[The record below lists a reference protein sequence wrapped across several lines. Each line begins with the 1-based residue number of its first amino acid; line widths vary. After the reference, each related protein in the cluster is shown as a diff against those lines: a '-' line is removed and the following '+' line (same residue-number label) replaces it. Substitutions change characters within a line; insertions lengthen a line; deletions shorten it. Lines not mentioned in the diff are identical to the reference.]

1 MTISVKGDYA
11 LQAIFD
17 LATQPPGIPVKI
29 GDIAKRQ
36 KIPQKF
42 LELILA
48 GLKQGGFVE
57 SRRGAEGGYLL
68 VRPPET
74 LTAGEVLR
82 FVEGPEPG
90 RARSRRKGESPFAE
104 MWSRVDQA
112 VSGVLDHTTFA
123 DLRQRLGR
131 PQRQIRSELGD
142 LRFVLYRTTRSAS
155 AARRWCASIA
165 SRMAHR

>member
-1 MTISVKGDYA
+1 MNISVRGEYA
-11 LQAIFD
+11 LAALFD
-17 LATQPPGIPVKI
+17 LATQPPGTPVKI

-68 VRPPET
+68 VRTPET

-82 FVEGPEPG
+82 FVEGPQPG
-90 RARSRRKGESPFAE
+90 RSRSRRKGESPFAE
-104 MWSRVDQA
+104 MWSRVEVA
-112 VSGVLDHTTFA
+112 VSEVLDHTTFA
-123 DLRQRLGR
+123 ELRRAW
-131 PQRQIRSELGD
+131 SERNA
-142 LRFVLYRTTRSAS
+142 RFVPN
-155 AARRWCASIA
+155 WEI
-165 SRMAHR
+165 

>member
-1 MTISVKGDYA
+1 MNVSVKGEYA

-17 LATQPPGIPVKI
+17 LATQPPGVPVKI
-29 GDIAKRQ
+29 SEIARRQ
-36 KIPQKF
+36 RIPQKF

-68 VRPPET
+68 VRPAEA

-82 FVEGPEPG
+82 FIEGPQPRRG
-90 RARSRRKGESPFAE
+90 RGRPKGESPFAE
-104 MWSRVDQA
+104 MWNRVEQA

-123 DLRQRLGR
+123 ELRQSWLDRHTK
-131 PQRQIRSELGD
+131 
-142 LRFVLYRTTRSAS
+142 FVPN
-155 AARRWCASIA
+155 WEI
-165 SRMAHR
+165 